1 MSPEPEVAPEVAIQV
16 ATQVAPEV
24 APGVLATIAAAVER
38 IIPSD
43 DGLPGAREAGTIRFV
58 LDEAA
63 GRGEAGLKALAARAA
78 VLDQAAASTDPGGPG
93 ITFAALSAEQQ
104 DAVLLEL
111 EAAGSPAL
119 GWLVE
124 TTMEGFYGDPRHGG
138 NSGGVSWEMIGFP
151 GPTGGTGY
159 TPPFGWYD
167 ANEPNLP
174 GLGPDGTTDPTR

>member
-1 MSPEPEVAPEVAIQV
+1 VSPP
-16 ATQVAPEV
+16 
-24 APGVLATIAAAVER
+24 PGVSPDVLATIAAAVER

-43 DGLPGAREAGTIRFV
+43 DGLPGALEAGTVGFV

-78 VLDQAAASTDPGGPG
+78 VLDQAASAADPARPG
-93 ITFAALSAEQQ
+93 VTFAALTTEQQ

-111 EAAGSPAL
+111 EAEGSPAL

-138 NSGGVSWEMIGFP
+138 NRDAVSWEMIGFP

-159 TPPFGWYD
+159 SGPLGWYD

>member
-1 MSPEPEVAPEVAIQV
+1 VSPEPEVEPQV
-16 ATQVAPEV
+16 R
-24 APGVLATIAAAVER
+24 ATIAAAVER

-43 DGLPGAREAGTIRFV
+43 DGLPGAREAGTIEFV

-63 GRGEAGLKALAARAA
+63 GRGTAGLRALAARAA
-78 VLDQAAASTDPGGPG
+78 VLDQAASNADPANLGA
-93 ITFAALSAEQQ
+93 TFAVLSAELQ
-104 DAVLLEL
+104 DAILLEL
-111 EAAGSPAL
+111 EAQGSPAL

-138 NSGGVSWEMIGFP
+138 NQDGVSWQMIGFP

>member
-1 MSPEPEVAPEVAIQV
+1 MSAAPEVAPEVI
-16 ATQVAPEV
+16 
-24 APGVLATIAAAVER
+24 ATIAAAVER

-43 DGLPGAREAGTIRFV
+43 DGLPGAREAGTIQFV

-63 GRGEAGLKALAARAA
+63 GRGPAGLRALAVRAA
-78 VLDQAAASTDPGGPG
+78 VLDQAAVGADPARPG
-93 ITFAALSAEQQ
+93 ATFAALSPELQ
-104 DAVLLEL
+104 DAILLEL
-111 EAAGSPAL
+111 EVAGSPAL
-119 GWLVE
+119 AWLVE

-138 NSGGVSWEMIGFP
+138 NADAVSWQMIGFP

>member
-1 MSPEPEVAPEVAIQV
+1 VSPAPGVG
-16 ATQVAPEV
+16 
-24 APGVLATIAAAVER
+24 PGVLATIAAAVER

-43 DGLPGAREAGTIRFV
+43 DGLPGAREAGTISFV

-63 GRGEAGLKALAARAA
+63 GRGETGLQALTARAA
-78 VLDQAAASTDPGGPG
+78 ILDQAAAMAHPARPGV
-93 ITFAALSAEQQ
+93 TFAALIAEEQ

-111 EAAGSPAL
+111 EAEGSSAL
-119 GWLVE
+119 AWLIE

-138 NSGGVSWEMIGFP
+138 NRNAVSWEMIGFP

-159 TPPFGWYD
+159 APPFGWYD

-174 GLGPDGTTDPTR
+174 SLGPDGTTGPTR

>member
-1 MSPEPEVAPEVAIQV
+1 MSAIDP
-16 ATQVAPEV
+16 AA
-24 APGVLATIAAAVER
+24 LATIQAAVER

-43 DGLPGAREAGTIRFV
+43 DGLPGAREAGTIGFV

-63 GRGEAGLKALAARAA
+63 GSGQTGLTALAARAA
-78 VLDQAAASTDPGGPG
+78 VLDAAAAAIDARPG
-93 ITFAALSAEQQ
+93 ITFSALPTQLQ

-111 EAAGSPAL
+111 ETDGSPAL
-119 GWLVE
+119 RWLVE

-138 NSGGVSWEMIGFP
+138 NKDAVSWQNIGFP

-159 TPPFGWYD
+159 TGPFGWYD